1 LRVEVLL
8 QIDSGYPKDA
18 GVICFSYRLIS
29 LPSRYADIVI
39 SSALKIFFFLTCCI
53 DTAELF
59 PKCLG
64 GVFVA
69 VLQMVSFDVMCVYLC
84 LCACCC
90 LCVRGG
96 VYVCVN
102 ASGYLSIYLSIYL
115 IVCLSKYVYVYS
127 HMYTNIYKNI
137 YTPLYLSI
145 YSSIHQYM
153 CIKEIVGIRNLCV
166 HMYISAQCCLYHCFL
181 ISQSS
186 TLTLTDM
193 GWL

>member
-1 LRVEVLL
+1 
-8 QIDSGYPKDA
+8 
-18 GVICFSYRLIS
+18 
-29 LPSRYADIVI
+29 
-39 SSALKIFFFLTCCI
+39 
-53 DTAELF
+53 
-59 PKCLG
+59 
-64 GVFVA
+64 
-69 VLQMVSFDVMCVYLC
+69 
-84 LCACCC
+84 
-90 LCVRGG
+90 
-96 VYVCVN
+96 VCVN